1 MLRELSKI
9 VQIVLQV
16 IIDAVY
22 IYLCVDMDK
31 KVAKPCHLHQRV
43 GKRGWKDPSVTQQFN
58 GFLGRSRHPERQVCH
73 KVVAHVNDTL
83 DREL

>member
-22 IYLCVDMDK
+22 IYLRVDMDK
-31 KVAKPCHLHQRV
+31 KVTKPCHLHQRV
-43 GKRGWKDPSVTQQFN
+43 GKRGWPTLNSCHCALPHASAPDNPASAA
-58 GFLGRSRHPERQVCH
+58 RSFPTTGAAGVLPRH
-73 KVVAHVNDTL
+73 
-83 DREL
+83 